1 MKRQQEL
8 YEKSKS
14 TYDKASR
21 GGLKIR
27 EPLPASAS
35 RPRSPAPGKAGSPQ
49 PRNASTEAGSITL
62 SRVFSCRLSLLVL
75 HQHLVLCPGEKA
87 HRPHPADAAAA
98 AAAAKP
104 QAPRP
109 DSAVQSQKSLTSP
122 VKAADI
128 TRQGSKVA
136 DISRQFSKAADLARQ
151 GSGGSDI
158 SFQGSRASDSYSP
171 QKAGPRRQ
179 SSTAASRATTAPAIS
194 AALARASQQATPSA
208 VDGATQPSSS
218 ITVPTDSSFASL
230 AAADA
235 PAGVVTA
242 SIPQQ
247 LPFQGQVLVPGTTAA
262 GESRQSADQPS
273 NPSSHGPAA
282 LASFPK
288 IPLLQPR
295 EPSPRAPGRNQT
307 QPSVPHKPTS
317 PPQEVTGGSLEMSV
331 LRSSG
336 RAQANFMPMSA
347 QASEPSSYTQ
357 RTQSETSGRPD
368 ASILMPSA
376 ETESHEQIRSTLTA
390 VQRDYVNMIGEQ
402 EEVRQ
407 AHAAVAA
414 EIADEAG
421 GEEGSDITGMNG
433 PGVADLFQPAYIP
446 AVPAMP
452 RTTARRGNNALFQK
466 LAAGAGKQSVIAVP

>member
-1 MKRQQEL
+1 MTR
-8 YEKSKS
+8 
-14 TYDKASR
+14 
-21 GGLKIR
+21 I
-27 EPLPASAS
+27 
-35 RPRSPAPGKAGSPQ
+35 
-49 PRNASTEAGSITL
+49 
-62 SRVFSCRLSLLVL
+62 
-75 HQHLVLCPGEKA
+75 LCPGEKA

-151 GSGGSDI
+151 GSSGSDI
-158 SFQGSRASDSYSP
+158 SFHGSRASDISRQGSYSP

-179 SSTAASRATTAPAIS
+179 SSTAASKATAAPAVS
-194 AALARASQQATPSA
+194 AAFARASQQVASPA

-218 ITVPTDSSFASL
+218 QTVPADSSFAPL
-230 AAADA
+230 KAADA
-235 PAGVVTA
+235 PPGGVTA

-247 LPFQGQVLVPGTTAA
+247 LPYQGQIPIPGTTAA
-262 GESRQSADQPS
+262 AETRQSADQPS
-273 NPSSHGPAA
+273 ASHGPAA

-288 IPLLQPR
+288 ISLLQPR
-295 EPSPRAPGRNQT
+295 EPSPRALRLDPT

-317 PPQEVTGGSLEMSV
+317 PSQEVSSGSLEMSV
-331 LRSSG
+331 LRTG
-336 RAQANFMPMSA
+336 DRAQAKLTRMPA
-347 QASEPSSYTQ
+347 QDSMLSSYTQ
-357 RTQSETSGRPD
+357 HTQSETSGRPD
-368 ASILMPSA
+368 ASILMPS
-376 ETESHEQIRSTLTA
+376 EIENPEQVQSTLTA
-390 VQRDYVNMIGEQ
+390 VQKDYVHMIGEQ
-402 EEVRQ
+402 EEARQ

-414 EIADEAG
+414 EMTDEAG
-421 GEEGSDITGMNG
+421 GEEGPDSTDTNG
-433 PGVADLFQPAYIP
+433 PGVADLFLPAYIP

-466 LAAGAGKQSVIAVP
+466 LAAGAGKQYVTAVP

>member
-1 MKRQQEL
+1 LTR
-8 YEKSKS
+8 
-14 TYDKASR
+14 
-21 GGLKIR
+21 I
-27 EPLPASAS
+27 
-35 RPRSPAPGKAGSPQ
+35 
-49 PRNASTEAGSITL
+49 
-62 SRVFSCRLSLLVL
+62 
-75 HQHLVLCPGEKA
+75 LCPGEKA

-194 AALARASQQATPSA
+194 AAFSRASQQATPSA

-218 ITVPTDSSFASL
+218 ITVPTDSSFASH

-247 LPFQGQVLVPGTTAA
+247 LPFQGQILVPGTTAA

-446 AVPAMP
+446 AVPATP